1 MGSAMFAGHE
11 RLGNIVNVIDMNQQA
26 DSVLVLGS
34 NRSST
39 SGAFGWWAEGVD
51 GTTSAA
57 P

>member
-1 MGSAMFAGHE
+1 MFAGHE